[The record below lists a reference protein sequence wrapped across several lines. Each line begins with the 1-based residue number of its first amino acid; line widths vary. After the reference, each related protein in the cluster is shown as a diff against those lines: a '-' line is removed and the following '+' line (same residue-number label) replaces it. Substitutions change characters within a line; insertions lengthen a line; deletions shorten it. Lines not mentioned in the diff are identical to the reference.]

1 MMFTVSNKNR
11 DVSVERNTNRSDKSF
26 HTMTDKGSF
35 FFYLRDFPKFVLKD
49 YQNNFIHV
57 SNFVFVKS
65 RLKNNTYYRE
75 LHKRKL
81 NSIAFMG
88 VDAFQNLSHPSECF
102 DECFQSLVFL
112 LADKITKEWNH
123 N

>member
-1 MMFTVSNKNR
+1 MMFIVSNKNR
-11 DVSVERNTNRSDKSF
+11 DVSGFERNTNRSARSF
-26 HTMTDKGSF
+26 HTMTDKTNY
-35 FFYLRDFPKFVLKD
+35 FYLRDFPKFVLKD

-81 NSIAFMG
+81 NSIGFMG
-88 VDAFQNLSHPSECF
+88 VDAFEFCHILQNVLMNVF
-102 DECFQSLVFL
+102 SLYFSYSP
-112 LADKITKEWNH
+112 TK
-123 N
+123 